1 MKTLVLLVAGMIALV
16 GSAAAYEETNS
27 MQYSFQKTIEEI
39 EGFTPMQGVL
49 SGVYAYEPGT
59 ADHTDSCP
67 MVVMGVRNMLV
78 DSGSNSY
85 LGGTTHQ
92 TLTQGAEATVT
103 TRTLDSEDDKYE
115 LESYVA
121 KNQDL
126 TFSGQF
132 RDYGATFADDASVGV
147 NYLGDI
153 RDPAG
158 DRYSVSSCGNCH
170 ATEAMD
176 AIATVTASGDAKISE
191 GSLGTQTWTSLKA
204 DGWMH
209 GATNTADT
217 GGEASWTVMDGG
229 SMVYSSFFGDTV
241 VPVDDTITTY
251 GTITTTHSWN
261 KAGGWSNIPPS

>member
-1 MKTLVLLVAGMIALV
+1 MKALVLLAAGMIALV
-16 GSAAAYEETNS
+16 GCAVAYEETNT

-39 EGFTPMQGVL
+39 EGFTPMQNVL

-59 ADHTDSCP
+59 SSVSNPTSCP
-67 MVVMGVRNMLV
+67 NVVMGVSNTLV
-78 DSGSNSY
+78 SSGSNSY

-92 TLTQGAEATVT
+92 ILTQGAEASVT
-103 TRTLDSEDDKYE
+103 TRTLDSEDDKPE
-115 LESYVA
+115 LESYVK

-132 RDYGATFADDASVGV
+132 RDYDATFTDRASVGV

-153 RDPAG
+153 MDPNDGGYA
-158 DRYSVSSCGNCH
+158 VSWCGNCH

-176 AIATVTASGDAKISE
+176 ATATVTATGNAKISE

-209 GATNTADT
+209 GATNGDDDY
-217 GGEASWTVMDGG
+217 GASFVTMDGG

-241 VPVDDTITTY
+241 VPVGDTITTS
-251 GTITTTHSWN
+251 GTISTAHSWN
-261 KAGGWSNIPPS
+261 NGGGWLYG